1 LSVPIAD
8 LAALLMSHGL
18 SSDVVRS
25 CLELAEQHAAKAV
38 EDRRIIG
45 GSSADVVRSSSD
57 TSAERRKEYDRKRQA
72 EIRRLKRLSEKPPLI
87 LTSSLSTS
95 EEILSEE
102 RKKESSGI
110 RARARKKLG
119 PLPENWQPPDIAY
132 PLATECGTTVLQV
145 DAIFRDYLKSSGKLY
160 ADHDA
165 AFCNFV
171 RNQRKFNGQPQGQGN
186 GRRTVHDAAKDLH
199 EDLLRR
205 AAQFDEPAPS
215 RLCSGEGTNALRLI
229 PPRGRE

>member
-1 LSVPIAD
+1 MSAIAD
-8 LAALLMSHGL
+8 LVTFLLSTGIPPESVSVAVDIATRHGI
-18 SSDVVRS
+18 
-25 CLELAEQHAAKAV
+25 EQVEIHRNSTGIPPETASEKRKAW
-38 EDRRIIG
+38 DR
-45 GSSADVVRSSSD
+45 
-57 TSAERRKEYDRKRQA
+57 ERKRKIA
-72 EIRRLKRLSEKPPLI
+72 ENKKTPLI
-87 LTSSLSTS
+87 LTSSSLLSG
-95 EEILSEE
+95 EILSEE

-132 PLATECGTTVLQV
+132 ALATECGTTVPQV

-215 RLCSGEGTNALRLI
+215 RLCSGEGANALRLI
-229 PPRGRE
+229 PPRGRQ